1 MKKNQNYDLKGEKM
15 IKRCYIQDLEKYK
28 EKMNKKNSF
37 RKKKENTIRSLNEV
51 EYFLNNWRRIS
62 KGIKLYK
69 ILK

>member
-1 MKKNQNYDLKGEKM
+1 M